1 MNLAQIL
8 KFSHTLCNLVS
19 LQLYSYVQYFY
30 SHFPGI
36 DTECQKDEKTC
47 LSHEDKVWDRVL
59 FNFIILNWV
68 KSICLYKGKDKLKLC
83 SDSFL
88 MGRQTGSSLL
98 HDL

>member
-8 KFSHTLCNLVS
+8 KLSHTPCNLVS
-19 LQLYSYVQYFY
+19 LQLYSSVQYFY

-36 DTECQKDEKTC
+36 DTENQKDEKTC
-47 LSHEDKVWDRVL
+47 LSYEDKAQNKVL

-83 SDSFL
+83 SDRVF
-88 MGRQTGSSLL
+88 
-98 HDL
+98 